1 MKRTNPIVLLCMILL
16 PFCAS
21 VPAQTSVSVIRG
33 TALDSTGAVVV
44 AAEIKLIN
52 LRTNL
57 ERTVQSNG
65 NGDYEILDLQ
75 NGVYRLTAT
84 APGFATF
91 VADDI
96 ILESSQIRR
105 VDIRFEVGAV
115 TTEVTISSDAAVIET
130 DTGTVTTQFQ
140 NRQFKD
146 VPLLGILPSPTIMM
160 GTLAG
165 VQPSGYYP
173 LISGQPRS
181 QISDA
186 MDGIPRD
193 RLNGLSPSINANE
206 EVKVV
211 AVNATAD
218 QSRVASYNAVSKS
231 GGNDFHLAVFYKHVN
246 GAWNAREFFD
256 AVKPRFL
263 SHEWMAEASGPI
275 KRDRTFFYAAFV
287 EQLIPS
293 SSFRRGSVPTLR
305 MRDGNFSQFS
315 TPIKD
320 PMTGEFFPNN
330 TIPTSRIN
338 SLSLKTQENYY
349 PKPNLGGS
357 DQLTDNFGFLF
368 PYPSDYYKA
377 DFPLFRV
384 DHELS
389 DKNSL
394 FFKYSLT
401 ITLRTFSR
409 LGDCLGLIEPGSDSK
424 IAV

>member
-21 VPAQTSVSVIRG
+21 LPAQTSVSVLRG

-44 AAEIKLIN
+44 GAEIKLIN

-130 DTGTVTTQFQ
+130 DMGTVTTQFQ
-140 NRQFKD
+140 NRQFRD

-181 QISDA
+181 QISGA

-211 AVNATAD
+211 AVTA
-218 QSRVASYNAVSKS
+218 
-231 GGNDFHLAVFYKHVN
+231 
-246 GAWNAREFFD
+246 
-256 AVKPRFL
+256 P
-263 SHEWMAEASGPI
+263 
-275 KRDRTFFYAAFV
+275 
-287 EQLIPS
+287 
-293 SSFRRGSVPTLR
+293 
-305 MRDGNFSQFS
+305 
-315 TPIKD
+315 
-320 PMTGEFFPNN
+320 
-330 TIPTSRIN
+330 
-338 SLSLKTQENYY
+338 
-349 PKPNLGGS
+349 
-357 DQLTDNFGFLF
+357 
-368 PYPSDYYKA
+368 
-377 DFPLFRV
+377 
-384 DHELS
+384 
-389 DKNSL
+389 
-394 FFKYSLT
+394 
-401 ITLRTFSR
+401 
-409 LGDCLGLIEPGSDSK
+409 
-424 IAV
+424 